1 MQRVAEVPS
10 VVATAAPIG
19 CRLPESV
26 SPGETPGVYT
36 GRSRQTF
43 QDGKKD
49 LSERI
54 HKCPEC
60 NFEINRDIA
69 AAQIICQ
76 RGVITVR
83 AVGQIVD
90 QIDARWRTVG

>member
-19 CRLPESV
+19 CRFPESV

-49 LSERI
+49 LSERT

-60 NFEINRDIA
+60 QCEINRDVA
-69 AAQIICQ
+69 AAKVICN
-76 RGVITVR
+76 RGITAALADR
-83 AVGQIVD
+83 SS
-90 QIDARWRTVG
+90 RN